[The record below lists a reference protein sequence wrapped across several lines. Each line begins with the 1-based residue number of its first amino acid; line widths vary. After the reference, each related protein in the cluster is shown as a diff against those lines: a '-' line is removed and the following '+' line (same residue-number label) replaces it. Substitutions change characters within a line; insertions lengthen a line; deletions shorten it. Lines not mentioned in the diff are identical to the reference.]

1 MRLQLRSI
9 AKRFGAIPAVDGVDL
24 DVSGGEVLALLGE
37 NGAGKSTLMKL
48 LYGVHRPDAGQIT
61 IDGITTRIDSPR
73 EAIACG
79 IGMVFQQF
87 SVIPALT
94 VRENL
99 ALAHASTPWFTGRG
113 ARRATAGLAP
123 LAAIAA
129 DVPVDA
135 RVSSLSVGQ
144 TQLVELAKALQQD
157 PRLLILDEPTA
168 VLGDDEARRL
178 WALIR
183 GFAAR
188 GLAVVLITHKLADVT
203 ACADRVA
210 VMRRGRV
217 VASGSARSLDAA
229 DLLRS
234 MVGERDLAAPSTAP
248 LPADAPTRVWIRDL
262 SARGPGSRIDGVD
275 LRIAR
280 GEVLGIAGVSGHG
293 QDVLADACAG
303 VLSPEAG
310 EVIVD
315 GETLFA
321 PRQRARRTGRVAYI
335 PEQPIRNAVAPDL
348 SLALNLHLDRL
359 DTLPAIP
366 DRHRMAS
373 DAAAL
378 LARFDV
384 RPPDPA
390 MAAGR
395 LSGGNLQKLVAA
407 RELGGAPALVVASH
421 PTMGLDLAASAFL
434 YHQLFSLARAGS
446 AVLWISE
453 DLDDLLRHAHRIAVL
468 HRGRIAGVVPA
479 AQRHRQTIGAWMT
492 GHAAAEAA

>member
-1 MRLQLRSI
+1 MHLQLRSI
-9 AKRFGAIPAVDGVDL
+9 AKRFGAILAVDGVDL
-24 DVSGGEVLALLGE
+24 DVDGGEVLALLGE

-48 LYGVHRPDAGQIT
+48 LYGVHRPDAGQVT
-61 IDGITTRIDSPR
+61 IDGRATRIDSPR
-73 EAIACG
+73 DAMASG

-123 LAAIAA
+123 LAAIAP
-129 DVPVDA
+129 DVPMDA

-144 TQLVELAKALQQD
+144 MQLVELAKALQQD

-168 VLGDDEARRL
+168 VLGDDEVRRL
-178 WALIR
+178 WSLIR
-183 GFAAR
+183 GFATR
-188 GLAVVLITHKLADVT
+188 GLAVVLITHKLADVA

-217 VASGSARSLDAA
+217 VASGAARDFDATR
-229 DLLRS
+229 LLRT

-248 LPADAPTRVWIRDL
+248 LPADAPTRVWIRGL

-303 VLSPEAG
+303 VLSPDAG

-321 PRQRARRTGRVAYI
+321 PRQRAPRAGRVAYI

-348 SLALNLHLDRL
+348 PLALNLHLDRL
-359 DTLPAIP
+359 HTLPAIP
-366 DRHRMAS
+366 DRRRMEA
-373 DAAAL
+373 DARAL
-378 LARFDV
+378 LTRFDV
-384 RPPDPA
+384 RPADPT

-407 RELGGAPALVVASH
+407 RELCGAPALVVASH

-434 YHQLFSLARAGS
+434 YHQLFALAQAGS

-453 DLDDLLRHAHRIAVL
+453 DLDDLLHHAHRIAVL

-479 AQRHRQTIGAWMT
+479 DQRHRQTIGAWMT
-492 GHAAAEAA
+492 GHADAEAA

>member
-1 MRLQLRSI
+1 MAR
-9 AKRFGAIPAVDGVDL
+9 RFGANLAVDGVDL
-24 DVSGGEVLALLGE
+24 DVAGGEVLALLGE

-61 IDGITTRIDSPR
+61 IDGRATRIDSPR
-73 EAIACG
+73 DAMASG

-123 LAAIAA
+123 LAAIAPE
-129 DVPVDA
+129 VPMDA

-144 TQLVELAKALQQD
+144 MQLVELAKALQQD

-168 VLGDDEARRL
+168 VLGDDEVRRL
-178 WALIR
+178 WSLIR
-183 GFAAR
+183 GFATR

-217 VASGSARSLDAA
+217 VATGAARDLDAN
-229 DLLRS
+229 DLLRT

-262 SARGPGSRIDGVD
+262 SARGPGNRIDGVD

-303 VLSPEAG
+303 VLSPDAG

-321 PRQRARRTGRVAYI
+321 PRQREPRAGRVAYI

-366 DRHRMAS
+366 DRRRLEA
-373 DAAAL
+373 DARAL
-378 LARFDV
+378 LTRFDV
-384 RPPDPA
+384 RPADPG

-407 RELGGAPALVVASH
+407 RELRGAPALVVASH

-434 YHQLFSLARAGS
+434 YHQLFALAQAGS

-479 AQRHRQTIGAWMT
+479 DQRHRQTIGAWMT
-492 GHAAAEAA
+492 GHADAEAA